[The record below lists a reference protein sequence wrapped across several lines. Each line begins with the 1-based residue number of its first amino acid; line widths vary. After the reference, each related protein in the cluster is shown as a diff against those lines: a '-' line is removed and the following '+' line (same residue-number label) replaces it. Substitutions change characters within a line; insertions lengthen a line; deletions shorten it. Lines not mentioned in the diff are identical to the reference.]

1 MPCIAVDN
9 CATVGSNE
17 DFLRKTVL
25 FLPILPCGG
34 KAPAES
40 KKSPELEF
48 VRAILVQFCSS
59 EGGVLLFKLRA
70 QHAVFSLQ
78 GVKLVVQRGELLFEL
93 ARDDAPDRICT
104 GSLCRLRR
112 TTVTPPA
119 MRPGFSS
126 RPCGRLAARRAGR
139 VLPRS
144 GAGAALSA
152 RTGRMWMVSSI
163 FIGSSSLIHVIF
175 STLKV
180 SCRMR
185 NVNRGDALQWI
196 EKTCYDDRRFLIR
209 KEARGAMLP
218 R

>member
-1 MPCIAVDN
+1 MQR
-9 CATVGSNE
+9 GE
-17 DFLRKTVL
+17 
-25 FLPILPCGG
+25 
-34 KAPAES
+34 APAES

-93 ARDDAPDRICT
+93 ARDDALIEFVPARCAGCGAHDSHAAGDEAGLFPVDLADDLQHGTLVELFAAQRRGRSALRAHGENVDGFEHFHRIV
-104 GSLCRLRR
+104 LLD
-112 TTVTPPA
+112 
-119 MRPGFSS
+119 
-126 RPCGRLAARRAGR
+126 PCY
-139 VLPRS
+139 
-144 GAGAALSA
+144 
-152 RTGRMWMVSSI
+152 
-163 FIGSSSLIHVIF
+163 F

-196 EKTCYDDRRFLIR
+196 EKR
-209 KEARGAMLP
+209 AMMTEDF
-218 R
+218 